1 MSAPRSAPGS
11 QIGLS
16 SPVLDSGGRSYGGD
30 YAIYRSPED
39 VYYAT
44 DGHCTHEKTLL
55 CDGLVM
61 GGVIE
66 CPKHNG
72 RFDYTSGKALGAPVL
87 VDVRTYPTKVL
98 DGTVYI
104 EVG

>member
-1 MSAPRSAPGS
+1 MPQWIAACAADDIDSEDVIPFEHDGS
-11 QIGLS
+11 
-16 SPVLDSGGRSYGGD
+16 D
-30 YAIYRSPED
+30 YA
-39 VYYAT
+39 
-44 DGHCTHEKTLL
+44 THEKTLL

-87 VDVRTYPTKVL
+87 VDVRTYPAKVI